1 MRSKCRRNR
10 HGARSVVFAAFLLVC
25 SLANPS
31 VAEASE
37 GEPPESSAARSSEHE
52 PDEATEEAEGE
63 EKERL
68 NGFTLGGAYTF
79 HILRDR
85 DSATTGE
92 PLRTVEHLGGFVISY
107 ERELIPQHLALTISK
122 PFYFSKERFD
132 TPFDFI
138 LKGLFRKGSWEG
150 FIGLILTWN
159 IRVFEKEREEQEG
172 ERNIMSFGIGAV
184 IGGAYFFNARW
195 SLDLELGYANIPTD
209 DVVEHEFTA
218 ALSGVY
224 HF

>member
-1 MRSKCRRNR
+1 MR
-10 HGARSVVFAAFLLVC
+10 ARKHPGSIIFGTFLLICSVV
-25 SLANPS
+25 NPS
-31 VAEASE
+31 AVEAAES
-37 GEPPESSAARSSEHE
+37 EPPESSAARSSEPE
-52 PDEATEEAEGE
+52 PDEATEGSE

-68 NGFTLGGAYTF
+68 NSFTLGGAYTF
-79 HILRDR
+79 HVLRDR
-85 DSATTGE
+85 NSATTGE
-92 PLRTVEHLGGFVISY
+92 PLRTIEHLGGFVIAY

-138 LKGLFRKGSWEG
+138 LKGLFRRGSWEG
-150 FIGLILTWN
+150 FIGLLLTWN

-172 ERNIMSFGIGAV
+172 ERNILSFGIGAV
-184 IGGAYFFNARW
+184 MGGAYFFNPRW
-195 SLDLELGYANIPTD
+195 SLDLELGYAYIPTED
-209 DVVEHEFTA
+209 IVEHELTA